1 MLLTLLAVFIL
12 SFLFGDLIPVDAKI
26 FLYSVSLNIKEVLSF
41 TMPFIIF
48 SLIFNSINNLKNAA
62 ITFIILLLVA
72 VFLSN
77 LFSSLIGYLTG
88 YIITQ
93 NLHINSE
100 IALPQSALSSP
111 WRFKLPTLISN
122 FHALLLGLIAGVTV
136 HRIIPQKS
144 DIIAKKLASIAFF
157 LLRRILI
164 PVMPVFI
171 LGFVLK
177 LQHDKALSAVFEDYI
192 AIFTIMIIV
201 IYAYV
206 ILLYGAASSFRVKG
220 WLTSMRN
227 MLPALVTAIA
237 TSSSSATIPVTL
249 EGSKKNV
256 KEHDIADAMVPVIA
270 STNSIGSCFSIIVLV
285 LVIIESFGTQSLTI
299 WEHVRFLSYFLLL
312 KFAAAAPGSDIIMVL
327 GLLEGLGFSPAMLSL
342 ITAIYVILNP
352 IITGANVAGDGA
364 LVIIFTKFHRRLFA
378 REKQRALK

>member
-1 MLLTLLAVFIL
+1 
-12 SFLFGDLIPVDAKI
+12 
-26 FLYSVSLNIKEVLSF
+26 
-41 TMPFIIF
+41 MPFIIF

-77 LFSSLIGYLTG
+77 LFLSLIGYLTE

-93 NLHINSE
+93 NLHISSE
-100 IALPQSALSSP
+100 IVLPQSELSSP
-111 WRFKLPTLISN
+111 WRFKLPALISN
-122 FHALLLGLIAGVTV
+122 FHALLLGLITVVTV

-144 DIIAKKLASIAFF
+144 DIIAKKLANIAFF

-201 IYAYV
+201 IYTYV
-206 ILLYGAASSFRVKG
+206 ILLYGIANSFKVKD

-227 MLPALVTAIA
+227 MLPAIVTAIA

-249 EGSKKNV
+249 KESKG
-256 KEHDIADAMVPVIA
+256 A
-270 STNSIGSCFSIIVLV
+270 II
-285 LVIIESFGTQSLTI
+285 
-299 WEHVRFLSYFLLL
+299 
-312 KFAAAAPGSDIIMVL
+312 
-327 GLLEGLGFSPAMLSL
+327 
-342 ITAIYVILNP
+342 
-352 IITGANVAGDGA
+352 
-364 LVIIFTKFHRRLFA
+364 
-378 REKQRALK
+378 